1 MKICILRRDGE
12 NVHNGMVEV
21 MFAITEKYFG
31 KRKLFLDKNEKEFTQ
46 MITFSVSDNEDSSN
60 IVQFIIAVSEVN
72 PLLCCEDFEVKAM
85 KNSNLANAD

>member
-12 NVHNGMVEV
+12 NVHNGMIEV

-31 KRKLFLDKNEKEFTQ
+31 KRELFLDKNEKEFTQ
-46 MITFSVSDNEDSSN
+46 MITFSISDNENSSN

-72 PLLCCEDFEVKAM
+72 PLYAVRILK
-85 KNSNLANAD
+85 

>member
-21 MFAITEKYFG
+21 MFAITERYFG
-31 KRKLFLDKNEKEFTQ
+31 RKELFLDKNEKEFTQ

-60 IVQFIIAVSEVN
+60 IVQFIIAVSGVN
-72 PLLCCEDFEVKAM
+72 PLYTVRILK
-85 KNSNLANAD
+85 

>member
-12 NVHNGMVEV
+12 NIHNGMIEV
-21 MFAITEKYFG
+21 MTAIIEKKFG
-31 KRKLFLDKNEKEFTQ
+31 DREMFLDKNKKEFTQ

-72 PLLCCEDFEVKAM
+72 PLYAVRILK
-85 KNSNLANAD
+85 

>member
-12 NVHNGMVEV
+12 NVHNGMIEV

-31 KRKLFLDKNEKEFTQ
+31 KRELFLDKNEKEFTQ
-46 MITFSVSDNEDSSN
+46 IITFSISDNENSSN

-72 PLLCCEDFEVKAM
+72 PLYAVRILK
-85 KNSNLANAD
+85 

>member
-60 IVQFIIAVSEVN
+60 IVQFIIAVS
-72 PLLCCEDFEVKAM
+72 
-85 KNSNLANAD
+85 

>member
-12 NVHNGMVEV
+12 NVHNGMAEV
-21 MFAITEKYFG
+21 MFAITERYFG
-31 KRKLFLDKNEKEFTQ
+31 RKELFLDKNEKEFTH

-72 PLLCCEDFEVKAM
+72 PLYVVRILK
-85 KNSNLANAD
+85 

>member
-21 MFAITEKYFG
+21 MFAITERYFG
-31 KRKLFLDKNEKEFTQ
+31 RKKLFLDKNEKEFTQ

-60 IVQFIIAVSEVN
+60 IVQFIIAVSGVN
-72 PLLCCEDFEVKAM
+72 PLYTVRILK
-85 KNSNLANAD
+85 

>member
-60 IVQFIIAVSEVN
+60 IVQFIIAASEIN
-72 PLLCCEDFEVKAM
+72 PLYTVRILK
-85 KNSNLANAD
+85 

>member
-12 NVHNGMVEV
+12 NVHNGMAEV
-21 MFAITEKYFG
+21 MFAITERYFG
-31 KRKLFLDKNEKEFTQ
+31 RKELFLDKNEKEFTQ

-72 PLLCCEDFEVKAM
+72 PLYAVRILK
-85 KNSNLANAD
+85 

>member
-21 MFAITEKYFG
+21 MFAITERYFG
-31 KRKLFLDKNEKEFTQ
+31 RKELFLDKNEKEFTQ

-60 IVQFIIAVSEVN
+60 IVQFIIAVSGVN
-72 PLLCCEDFEVKAM
+72 PLYAVRILK
-85 KNSNLANAD
+85 

>member
-12 NVHNGMVEV
+12 NVHNWMIEL

-31 KRKLFLDKNEKEFTQ
+31 NRELFLDKNEKEFTQ

-72 PLLCCEDFEVKAM
+72 PLYAVRILK
-85 KNSNLANAD
+85 

>member
-31 KRKLFLDKNEKEFTQ
+31 RKELFLDKNEKEFTQ

-60 IVQFIIAVSEVN
+60 IVQFIIAVSEIN
-72 PLLCCEDFEVKAM
+72 PLYTVRILK
-85 KNSNLANAD
+85 

>member
-12 NVHNGMVEV
+12 NVHNGMAEV
-21 MFAITEKYFG
+21 MLAITERYFG
-31 KRKLFLDKNEKEFTQ
+31 RKELFLDKNEKEFTQ

-72 PLLCCEDFEVKAM
+72 PLYVVRILK
-85 KNSNLANAD
+85 

>member
-21 MFAITEKYFG
+21 MFAITERYFG
-31 KRKLFLDKNEKEFTQ
+31 RKELFLDKNEKEFTQ
-46 MITFSVSDNEDSSN
+46 MITFSVSDNEDSFN

-72 PLLCCEDFEVKAM
+72 PLYAVRILK
-85 KNSNLANAD
+85 

>member
-21 MFAITEKYFG
+21 MFAITERYFG
-31 KRKLFLDKNEKEFTQ
+31 RKELFLDKNEKEFTQ

-60 IVQFIIAVSEVN
+60 IVQFLIAVSGVN
-72 PLLCCEDFEVKAM
+72 PLYTVRILK
-85 KNSNLANAD
+85 